1 MDIYSGEKNKTAL
14 TKSLLSTLAW
24 GSHLGT
30 AAALAAET
38 DLCTYYT
45 LATRLRNSNSVS
57 KSFDG
62 GVAWRMLLLRH
73 HPRIVQFMR
82 LRMWYANSNKIS
94 LFIFNNTFRRAQFS
108 IINIYGMLLALSLS
122 IKHRRQTGSA
132 SALGNWYRIL
142 HISEAG
148 LHTDWALG
156 MGGRLTM

>member
-30 AAALAAET
+30 AAAPAAET

-62 GVAWRMLLLRH
+62 GVAGGSCYYATTPALYSSWGYACDMQIPIKFHFLYSITLFVERNFLLLISMACSWHCHFLSNTAVRLARRRH
-73 HPRIVQFMR
+73 SETDIAFCTSAKRD
-82 LRMWYANSNKIS
+82 Y
-94 LFIFNNTFRRAQFS
+94 T
-108 IINIYGMLLALSLS
+108 
-122 IKHRRQTGSA
+122 QTEHWVWVGV
-132 SALGNWYRIL
+132 
-142 HISEAG
+142 
-148 LHTDWALG
+148 
-156 MGGRLTM
+156 